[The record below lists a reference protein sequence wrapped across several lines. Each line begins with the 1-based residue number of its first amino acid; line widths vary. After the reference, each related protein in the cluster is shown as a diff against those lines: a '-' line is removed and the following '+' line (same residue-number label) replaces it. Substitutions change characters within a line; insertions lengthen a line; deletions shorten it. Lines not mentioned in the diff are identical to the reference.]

1 MENEVPKWAKPKNCR
16 GVYVPWVRN
25 MFSSLSNI
33 LRCSD
38 CCEQRCVF
46 PEVGEGAGCPLN
58 EFEDKVL
65 EALGAQNG

>member
-1 MENEVPKWAKPKNCR
+1 MTNEDKIR
-16 GVYVPWVRN
+16 D
-25 MFSSLSNI
+25 MFSSLSSI
-33 LRCSD
+33 LRCND

-65 EALGAQNG
+65 EALGVQHG